1 MYYAIAI
8 DGPSGSG
15 KSTLAKSLSKMLG
28 YLYIDTGAMYR
39 AIGLYAKRNG
49 IEPKD
54 EKTLSE
60 HFDKIEIELNWID
73 GAQHIFLCGEDVSD
87 FIRTPE
93 ISMYASAVSALP
105 AVRSF
110 LLDKQRI
117 FARTH
122 NVIMDGRDIGTVVL
136 PDANVKIFLKADDT
150 MRAKRRYDELIEKG
164 QQVTYE
170 DVLSDMLE
178 RDKNDSTRANAPCV
192 PADDAVFLD
201 NSGLE
206 PEETL
211 GKAMEI
217 INEKI
222 GDNK

>member
-1 MYYAIAI
+1 MYYSIAI

-15 KSTLAKSLSKMLG
+15 KSTLAKSLSKILG

-39 AIGLYAKRNG
+39 AIGLYARRNG
-49 IEPKD
+49 IGSKD

-60 HFDKIEIELNWID
+60 HFDKIEIELKWID

-93 ISMYASAVSALP
+93 ISMYASDVSALP
-105 AVRSF
+105 SVRSF
-110 LLDKQRI
+110 LLEKQRI

-136 PDANVKIFLKADDT
+136 PQANVKIFLKADDT
-150 MRAKRRYDELIEKG
+150 MRAKRRYEELIEKG
-164 QQVTYE
+164 QNVTYE
-170 DVLSDMLE
+170 DVLSDMIK

-192 PADDAVFLD
+192 PAEDAVFLD

-222 GDNK
+222 GDEK

>member
-1 MYYAIAI
+1 MYFSIAI

-15 KSTLAKSLSKMLG
+15 KSTLAKSLSKKLG

-49 IEPKD
+49 IGSKD
-54 EKTLSE
+54 EKTISE
-60 HFDKIEIELNWID
+60 HFDKIEITLDWID

-87 FIRTPE
+87 YIRTPE
-93 ISMYASAVSALP
+93 ISMYASDVSALP

-136 PDANVKIFLKADDT
+136 PDANVKIFLKADDE
-150 MRAKRRYDELIEKG
+150 MRARRRYEELVLKG
-164 QQVTYE
+164 QNVTYE
-170 DVLSDMLE
+170 DVLGDMIT

-217 INEKI
+217 INDKI
-222 GDNK
+222 RQ